1 LSINIGFKRLLS
13 YLPLTGLLLA
23 TMAWANPAPNVT
35 LTFEVNMGDLKIGKG
50 IDKLQHDSSVYTLN
64 SRIIP
69 KGLAS
74 LFLSKIERES
84 KGSIVLEG
92 LRPDY
97 FSETGNKKK
106 GSREATFDWVN
117 NQLTLVTKNGRETL
131 PLTIFSA
138 DQATLPYLFSF
149 QPKLPD
155 TSSIHITDGRRLKLY
170 KYQRQEDDVLT
181 TAIGEVRVAHFK
193 KIIKNENDRQ
203 FEFWL
208 SYEHNFLPVKL
219 KFVDK
224 KGNVIQSTVTSVTT
238 D

>member
-1 LSINIGFKRLLS
+1 MSINIGFKRLLS

-138 DQATLPYLFSF
+138 DQATP
-149 QPKLPD
+149 
-155 TSSIHITDGRRLKLY
+155 TEVGRTGVRGVRRRARPAHACAANKQGQQHTRRCRL
-170 KYQRQEDDVLT
+170 D
-181 TAIGEVRVAHFK
+181 
-193 KIIKNENDRQ
+193 
-203 FEFWL
+203 
-208 SYEHNFLPVKL
+208 
-219 KFVDK
+219 
-224 KGNVIQSTVTSVTT
+224 
-238 D
+238 